1 MNNPLFSI
9 KNLKYVNK
17 NNTVLNIRKFDI
29 HRGACYL
36 FDGKMAS
43 GKTLII
49 DLLSKNIKKY
59 EGKIYYDGKD
69 LSKISSSKYA
79 KDIAVAS
86 QSLKRPFFGT
96 VKNYIMNEIG
106 FRDALTLNKITVK
119 NNDGT
124 SKRKFESIVKVMDI
138 KHLLN
143 FKLRKLTPSQFRWI
157 DLASKIASYP
167 KILFIDEI
175 ELHLGKSYIDALSKI
190 LYRKCNYDG
199 VSIIASSQNKEM
211 FYNLISVNITVN
223 QGRINKVRSFHSKSK
238 KNKN

>member
-1 MNNPLFSI
+1 MKNPLFSI
-9 KNLKYVNK
+9 KNLKYVNN
-17 NNTVLNIRKFDI
+17 NNTMLNIRKFEI
-29 HRGACYL
+29 HRGACYM

-49 DLLSKNIKKY
+49 DLLSKNVNKY

-69 LSKISSSKYA
+69 LSKLSKRNYS
-79 KDIAVAS
+79 KDIAVVS
-86 QSLKRPFFGT
+86 QSNKRPFFGN
-96 VKNYIMNEIG
+96 VKKYIMKEI
-106 FRDALTLNKITVK
+106 LIK

-124 SKRKFESIVKVMDI
+124 AKRKFESIIKVMDI

-143 FKLRKLTPSQFRWI
+143 LNLRKLTPSQFRWI
-157 DLASKIASYP
+157 DLAAKIASYP

-175 ELHLGKSYIDALSKI
+175 ELHLGKNYIESLSKI

-211 FYNLISVNITVN
+211 FYNLISVNITVH

-238 KNKN
+238 KNRI

>member
-1 MNNPLFSI
+1 MKNPLFSI

-79 KDIAVAS
+79 KDIAVVS

-96 VKNYIMNEIG
+96 VKNYIMNE
-106 FRDALTLNKITVK
+106 ITVK